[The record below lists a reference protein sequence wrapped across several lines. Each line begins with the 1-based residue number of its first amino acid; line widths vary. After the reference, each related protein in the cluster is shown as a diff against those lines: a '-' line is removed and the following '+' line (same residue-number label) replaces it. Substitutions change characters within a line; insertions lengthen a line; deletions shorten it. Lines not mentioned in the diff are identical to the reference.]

1 MATITCKIPAELNA
15 RLEAAARRQ
24 RVSKSAVIRQLLEAS
39 FSRTRKA
46 PRPTGYDP
54 TGYDLAKHLAG
65 SLHGPPNLSTNPK
78 YMEGFGA

>member
-1 MATITCKIPAELNA
+1 MKTVTVKIPADLNA

-24 RVSKSAVIRQLLEAS
+24 RVPKSAIIRQMLEAGVR
-39 FSRTRKA
+39 RTRNA
-46 PRPTGYDP
+46 PKP

-65 SLHGPPNLSTNPK
+65 SLHGPPDLATNPK